1 MGTGQME
8 ISTLEPVKP
17 ADAHVIQIGQF
28 AVEQLYHGRQL
39 FVAVLGGFTG
49 SGDKGKNYYL
59 IIETRD
65 SVGATYRNNP
75 RVLETPDGGLKLISS
90 PEPVTPADPHVIQ
103 IGQFVV
109 EQAHHGKLL
118 FVAVVGGFTWSFTG
132 GNYYALIIENQAS
145 DGATYLHKALV
156 LETPCE
162 TKLIWHKK

>member
-28 AVEQLYHGRQL
+28 AVEQLYHG
-39 FVAVLGGFTG
+39 LGGFTG

-75 RVLETPDGGLKLISS
+75 RVHETPDGGLKLISS

-118 FVAVVGGFTWSFTG
+118 FVAVVGGFTWRLIG
-132 GNYYALIIENQAS
+132 GN
-145 DGATYLHKALV
+145 
-156 LETPCE
+156 
-162 TKLIWHKK
+162 